1 MGLVRLTGPMDQ
13 PAIGTGTCMINLER
27 AGPGLDYAKERAMG
41 LTCPLSFE
49 PHHNFNH
56 STPAHTCWYMPTMQ
70 FKRAGGSTTLA
81 AQPPTKKKMKFV
93 LPSQRKTTGV
103 QDMTIVCYGE
113 TAHTMQVYTAKRDA
127 LYVYRYSCMQYQY
140 IRTHGVDVRM
150 H

>member
-56 STPAHTCWYMPTMQ
+56 STIDYTGRPAADEEEDEIRSSIP
-70 FKRAGGSTTLA
+70 KENNRSTGHDNC
-81 AQPPTKKKMKFV
+81 V
-93 LPSQRKTTGV
+93 LWRDSSYNASIYGQTRC
-103 QDMTIVCYGE
+103 IVR
-113 TAHTMQVYTAKRDA
+113 V
-127 LYVYRYSCMQYQY
+127 
-140 IRTHGVDVRM
+140 
-150 H
+150 